1 MFPKQMVW
9 PGKGIQCVSDG
20 LAGSQFRGPF
30 QFLPKKFHNENCA
43 DVGWSGKNG
52 RWFKLII
59 ARGHMYFIR
68 ISVIFQRVMSVLNSL
83 SIQKQNYPVG
93 GRGGG
98 VGGYEEGIKQGN
110 WVLSLA
116 YNVALKL
123 PFFPSFISFASSPSI
138 ATDETNSQN
147 CIISSVI
154 FIILSKHFQPQT
166 MLTLVP
172 GSSCFQVIFGSFR
185 IWWNVYSSR
194 LNNNL
199 QMTITIVIHQ
209 MFLTGM
215 SCYFLFAY

>member
-1 MFPKQMVW
+1 MVW

-98 VGGYEEGIKQGN
+98 GWGVWRRYQTGQLGAKPCIQCSIKT
-110 WVLSLA
+110 A
-116 YNVALKL
+116 I
-123 PFFPSFISFASSPSI
+123 FPKFYFI
-138 ATDETNSQN
+138 
-147 CIISSVI
+147 CI
-154 FIILSKHFQPQT
+154 
-166 MLTLVP
+166 LTIH
-172 GSSCFQVIFGSFR
+172 SNR
-185 IWWNVYSSR
+185 WN
-194 LNNNL
+194 
-199 QMTITIVIHQ
+199 Q
-209 MFLTGM
+209 
-215 SCYFLFAY
+215 